1 MTVSRV
7 ILCQGYDAPCG
18 RLLLGAFGNRLC
30 LCAWLTDA
38 DAGDV
43 VGGQPYG
50 ARRIARVLGATL
62 APGESAVAAVA
73 AAQLDEYFAGHRRR
87 FDVPLLFAGTDFQKR
102 VWHSL
107 ADIPFGQVL
116 TYRRQAASLGVE
128 TAVRAVAAANGA
140 NSLALFAPCHRV
152 IGSDGSLTGYAGSLP
167 IKRFLL
173 AHEGAL

>member
-30 LCAWLTDA
+30 LCAWLTGA
-38 DAGDV
+38 V
-43 VGGQPYG
+43 VGAQPYG

-62 APGESAVAAVA
+62 APGESAVATLA
-73 AAQLDEYFAGHRRR
+73 AAQLDEYFAGLRQQ

-116 TYRRQAASLGVE
+116 TYRRQAATLGVE